1 MAFFVQHL
9 AQDGVIKEI
18 IGKLT
23 KAYLEDGSGKK
34 EQTNLQMEINP
45 EVKEWRIEQ
54 EKCVAEKNFHG
65 LFLLCFNKRAKL
77 LQEEQFDGKNKNC

>member
-9 AQDGVIKEI
+9 AHEGVIKDI

-23 KAYLEDGSGKK
+23 KAYMEVTSGKK
-34 EQTNLQMEINP
+34 DPNKVEIEIAP
-45 EVKEWRIEQ
+45 EVKEWLIEH

-65 LFLLCFNKRAKL
+65 LFLLCFNKRAKI
-77 LQEEQFDGKNKNC
+77 LQEEQFDGI